1 MPQVGSNLDDK
12 PTIHE
17 DTFEKGSMQGE
28 PVTRSEDERH
38 ETESKERSTST
49 TKPLKRTSQRIQ
61 SLTKRQSVQAS
72 ENLLYKLVTVQALGL
87 WLKTLINFMFISLH
101 PNLFHSFVA
110 LCIKNLFMFIET

>member
-1 MPQVGSNLDDK
+1 
-12 PTIHE
+12 
-17 DTFEKGSMQGE
+17 MQGE

-72 ENLLYKLVTVQALGL
+72 
-87 WLKTLINFMFISLH
+87 
-101 PNLFHSFVA
+101 
-110 LCIKNLFMFIET
+110 